1 MRCAH
6 TVAPFELAEPHTLS
20 EAVALLNAGDVPVR
34 AIAGGTALMLM
45 MKAGVFQPARL
56 VSLRRVEA
64 CHAEITVMPDGGLSI
79 GAMATLSSLARSVA
93 VKQAAPVITQTL
105 KTLSN
110 VRVRN
115 VATIGGHLAHGD
127 PHMDL
132 PPVLTAL
139 GAQVRTLSP
148 AGERTRAVADLY
160 TGYYETVL
168 ADNEL
173 ISEVIVPPQSG
184 CLAAYLKITTRAADD
199 WPTLGIAVSLQME
212 ADIVKAARIVVSAA
226 TNTPLR
232 LEAAEQTLLGTT
244 LDAVTLL
251 RCGDAAVSSV
261 ELAADAHGSSAYKRE
276 LLRVYTQRALRQA
289 LAVQL

>member
-1 MRCAH
+1 M
-6 TVAPFELAEPHTLS
+6 TPFELAEPRTFH
-20 EAVALLNAGDVPVR
+20 EAVTLLDSGTSPVR
-34 AIAGGTALMLM
+34 AIAGGTAVMLM

-56 VSLRRVEA
+56 VSLRRVDA
-64 CHAEITVMPDGGLSI
+64 RHAEITATPDGGLRI
-79 GAMATLSSLARSVA
+79 GAMATLSSLAKSLA
-93 VKQAAPVITQTL
+93 VKQAAPVITRTL

-148 AGERTRAVADLY
+148 SGERTRAVADLY
-160 TGYYETVL
+160 TGYYETAL

-173 ISEVIVPPQSG
+173 ITDVIVPPQSG
-184 CLAAYLKITTRAADD
+184 CRAAYLKITTRAADD
-199 WPTLGIAVSLQME
+199 WPTLGIAVSLQMVSN
-212 ADIVKAARIVVSAA
+212 IVKAAHIVVSAA
-226 TNTPLR
+226 TNTPVR
-232 LEAAEQTLLGTT
+232 LTAAEQVLVGTS
-244 LDAVTLL
+244 LDAATLL
-251 RCGDAAVSSV
+251 RCADAAVSGV
-261 ELAADAHGSSAYKRE
+261 ELAGDAHGSSAYKRE

-289 LAVQL
+289 LTG